1 MRIAILWQ
9 QEQSGGVD
17 AHLWS
22 LLKNWPDLSD
32 SFIIFY
38 NKGNNGYLRLKK
50 EFDSLPNVKLI
61 SYQSYSYQPLSSQI
75 NNKVLSFL
83 VKSIAYIFLPFSV
96 RMMTNKIGKLL
107 VNYGNFDAIIANN
120 GGYPAAWDCI
130 SAIYAAEKILIP
142 KRIMLVHHEATKRKK
157 LRYARFEKRVDNKI
171 QKSLTDLI
179 TVSFATR
186 QSIID
191 NRLFNPMLLPIQVI
205 HNGIDEEYAKHNTND
220 IKLRKTFSLSDKS
233 LIGMIGRI
241 EKYKGHEDLIIAC
254 SMLPAKYLKKIK
266 IIFIGNGEI
275 KEINRLKK
283 LANSNGLLSYIVF
296 TGYLPGSSFNI
307 IKQLDLL
314 LSMTQDFEGFGLT
327 IAEAMIVKTSVIA
340 TDVGAVSEFFNNSVG
355 DLVPS
360 KSPQIVAEKI
370 IQYLD
375 NPNSFL
381 EKKENA
387 EKIIKNQ
394 FNAKLMSENFRKILH
409 KSSNQSLI

>member
-1 MRIAILWQ
+1 MAIIHFTKENWLSDAVLELENEFKLEGLRMPAKWRISSGFPSKGGLAAKKRTIGQCWSPEASKDGTTEIIISITQDDETKILGVIAHEMCHAIL
-9 QEQSGGVD
+9 GIKAG
-17 AHLWS
+17 H
-22 LLKNWPDLSD
+22 
-32 SFIIFY
+32 
-38 NKGNNGYLRLKK
+38 G
-50 EFDSLPNVKLI
+50 
-61 SYQSYSYQPLSSQI
+61 
-75 NNKVLSFL
+75 
-83 VKSIAYIFLPFSV
+83 
-96 RMMTNKIGKLL
+96 
-107 VNYGNFDAIIANN
+107 
-120 GGYPAAWDCI
+120 
-130 SAIYAAEKILIP
+130 P
-142 KRIMLVHHEATKRKK
+142 K
-157 LRYARFEKRVDNKI
+157 F
-171 QKSLTDLI
+171 
-179 TVSFATR
+179 
-186 QSIID
+186 
-191 NRLFNPMLLPIQVI
+191 
-205 HNGIDEEYAKHNTND
+205 
-220 IKLRKTFSLSDKS
+220 
-233 LIGMIGRI
+233 
-241 EKYKGHEDLIIAC
+241 
-254 SMLPAKYLKKIK
+254 
-266 IIFIGNGEI
+266 
-275 KEINRLKK
+275 KK

-296 TGYLPGSSFNI
+296 VGYLPGSSFNI